1 MATADDVKLALIDA
15 VLYGSGELPVNSR
28 EVLANWEN
36 LIGKAA
42 TGRIVDGYFWFFNLM
57 PLATR
62 KKTFIGLNRQ
72 ERFEFIK
79 GLTESS
85 LMPVRLLGIIASMPF
100 KLAYL
105 SAPQVHESA
114 GVAFRKDKVCPEPE
128 PKWMRQINPASSFDC
143 DETIE
148 ADIVVVGTGA
158 GGAVVA
164 KELAEKG
171 FAVAIIEAGQMHRRD
186 EFTGNPLDMIPK
198 LYLNNGF
205 TGTIGNTFI
214 PIQMGRAVGGTTLIN
229 SATCFRAPDDV
240 LNKWVDMGMR
250 DFTPEK
256 MAPYFDKV
264 EQTIHVMECEEKY
277 IGPIGQVIK
286 EGCSKLGYSCGP
298 LRHNTLDCD
307 GQGVCTQGCPADAKQ
322 STNISYIP
330 KALNAAAQL
339 FTGFEVKEII
349 TEGLKA
355 AGIKADG
362 IGKNGKKV
370 NLIVRANTVI
380 LSAGAFMT
388 PVLIK
393 KNRLTRGNR
402 WVGRNLNIHPAVFAM
417 AYFPDRDMKNDR
429 SIPQGYMIDEFE
441 REGLRFEGGTAP
453 FTVLALAFPGIG
465 KEYTDRVKDFNHI
478 AVFGCMVKDTST
490 GYVMPGLK
498 SFPLAYYSLSK
509 ADTENLVRAL
519 KILGKVYFAAG
530 AKEVYLPTFY
540 KPVIK
545 NQKELESITSRNWK
559 ARDLLLSA
567 FHALGTARIGT
578 HRGNSVAGPN
588 HECHMVPGLFVV
600 DGSSVPTSLGVN
612 PQETIMAMA
621 TRAADKIAGK
631 LIDPEL
637 LNY

>member
-1 MATADDVKLALIDA
+1 MATADDLKLALIDA
-15 VLYGSGELPVNSR
+15 VLYGSTELPLNSR

-42 TGRIVDGYFWFFNLM
+42 AARIFDVYFWFFNLI

-62 KKTFIGLNRQ
+62 KRTFMGLSSQ
-72 ERFEFIK
+72 ERFEFMK
-79 GLTESS
+79 GLTDSS
-85 LMPVRLLGIIASMPF
+85 LMPFHLLGNITCLPF
-100 KLAYL
+100 KIAYL

-128 PKWMRQINPASSFDC
+128 PRWMRQINPASSFDN

-186 EFTGNPLDMIPK
+186 EFTGNPLDMVPK
-198 LYLNNGF
+198 LYLNSGF
-205 TGTIGNTFI
+205 TGTIGNTII

-240 LNKWVDMGMR
+240 LNKWVDIGLR

-264 EQTIHVMECEEKY
+264 EQNIHVMECEEKY

-286 EGCSKLGYSCGP
+286 EGCTRLGYSCGP

-307 GQGVCTQGCPADAKQ
+307 GQGVCTQGCPTDAKQ

-339 FTGFEVKEII
+339 FTGFEVKQII
-349 TEGLKA
+349 TDGQKA
-355 AGIKADG
+355 AGIKAKG
-362 IGKNGKKV
+362 IGKNGNKI

-388 PVLIK
+388 PILIK
-393 KNRLTRGNR
+393 KNRLSLGNR
-402 WVGRNLNIHPAVFAM
+402 WVGRNLNIHPAVFVM
-417 AYFPDRDMKNDR
+417 AYFPDREMKNDR

-441 REGLRFEGGTAP
+441 REGLRFEGGTPP
-453 FTVLALAFPGIG
+453 FTVMASLFPGIG
-465 KEYTDRVKDFNHI
+465 KVYTDRVKDFNHM

-490 GYVMPGLK
+490 GYVMTGLK
-498 SFPLAYYSLSK
+498 GVPLVYYSLSK
-509 ADTENLVRAL
+509 ADTNNLVRAL
-519 KILGKVYFAAG
+519 KILGEVYFAAG
-530 AKEVYLPTFY
+530 AKEIYLPTFY
-540 KPVIK
+540 RPVIK
-545 NQKELESITSRNWK
+545 NQKELGSITSRNWK
-559 ARDLLLSA
+559 AHDLMLSA

-578 HRGNSVAGPN
+578 NSGNSVAGPN
-588 HECHMVPGLFVV
+588 HECHMVPGLFIV

-621 TRAADKIAGK
+621 TRAADKIADK
-631 LIDPEL
+631 LIDP
-637 LNY
+637 